1 MKQLRGNQGASI
13 SKNIARPYFQQ
24 LQLDEEQRIDDI
36 KQGRDDAISGKPLAE
51 QSYDYYTG
59 YTQSYLTAAL
69 NLLGGK
75 DEPI

>member
-1 MKQLRGNQGASI
+1 MTTLQE
-13 SKNIARPYFQQ
+13 
-24 LQLDEEQRIDDI
+24 LQLDEDQRIEDI

-59 YTQSYLTAAL
+59 YTQSYLTASL
-69 NLLGGK
+69 NLLEGK

>member
-1 MKQLRGNQGASI
+1 MKQLRGKQGASI

-24 LQLDEEQRIDDI
+24 LQLEEEQRVADI
-36 KQGRDDAISGKPLAE
+36 KQAREDAIAGRPLSG